1 LKEIGSISR
10 KQIEKLIGMQVFLDL
25 HVKIAPE
32 WQSDPKEL
40 SKLGF

>member
-1 LKEIGSISR
+1 
-10 KQIEKLIGMQVFLDL
+10 VFLEL